1 MTPVTTSTLSTAV
14 VPPAI
19 AIVGMAC
26 RYPDANSP
34 GEFWENI
41 LSQRRAF
48 RRIPD
53 ERLRLAD
60 YYSADRAAGDHIY
73 ITQAALL
80 KDYVFDRTKFRVA
93 GDTYRQSDL
102 THWLA
107 LDVADQAL
115 QDAGFVNG
123 AGLPRERTGVL
134 LGNTLTG
141 EFSRANLMRGRWPYV
156 RRVMEAALTQLGWEA
171 EQRYEFLV
179 TVEDLY
185 KAPFPAVGTETLAG
199 GLSNTIAG
207 RICNHF
213 DLKGGGYTV
222 DGACASSLLAVATA
236 CTALTSGDLAVALA
250 GGVDLSLDPFELVG
264 FARNGALAP
273 DQMRVY
279 DRRSA
284 GFWPGEGCG
293 FVVLMRH
300 ADALAQRR
308 RIYALIRGW
317 GISSD
322 GNGGITRPEV
332 EGQLLAVQRAYDRAG
347 FGAESVTYFEGH
359 GTGTAVGDATELRT
373 VMRAR
378 QAGLT
383 QAPDA
388 CQRPAYISS
397 VKGGIGHTKAAAGVA
412 GLIKTTLALHHQL
425 LPPTAGHEEAHPEL
439 ATTADNG
446 QPLLQVTTVGQ
457 RWPEQ
462 RALRAGVSAMG
473 FGGINAHV
481 ALEGVATRRRK
492 GLDPQ
497 EERLLASP
505 QDTELF
511 LLGGQN
517 SVELQQQV
525 TQLLGYAER
534 LALAELIDLAAEL
547 AHRLPLAPVRAA
559 VVAATPGELADRLR
573 LLATWLAADLAEKL
587 DPDKGVFL
595 SRRTTAPRIGYLF
608 PGQGTRVYLDGG
620 LWERRFPAVR
630 ELYAAAD
637 LHQYGY
643 QGVETAVAQPAV
655 MTAAAAG
662 LTLLDQLGIEADV
675 ALGHSLGELAALH
688 WAGAFDEA
696 ALLRIAA
703 VRGKAM
709 MDLDG
714 DGGRTGAMA
723 MIGAGQHQ
731 VRTLVNGE
739 AVAIACLNAPQQTV
753 IAGRTLEVARVI
765 GRAQMQGIEARA
777 VAVSHAF
784 HSPLVA
790 AAAAPLAT
798 YLAQEPLRPLAAPVI
813 STVTGAPLPTDV
825 DLIDLLT
832 RQITDPVRFTDA
844 ITTAAQA
851 VDLFLEVG
859 PGQTLT
865 QLAAASVDT
874 PTIALDAGG
883 ASVRGLLL
891 ATGAVYALGAN
902 IRQDALFRDRFY
914 RSFDLNWQGSFLV
927 NPCELAP
934 TPPGWGGSQTPPQPS
949 PAWGGSSGLADEIT
963 VPPPNWGRL
972 GGGEGSSLPTQTAS
986 ERTLPV
992 TVESTQTDIL
1002 TVVRETVAAK
1012 IELPLDAVGE
1022 QDRLLSDLHINSIA
1036 VTQIVAAAARRLG
1049 IATPMAPTEFATL
1062 TVADVAESLKA
1073 MAQQGES
1080 VEEAHMPAG
1089 VESWVRCFTVDWV
1102 ARPRPQRQVRKG
1114 KVWQVITAADYPL
1127 AAAMQSAFA
1136 AAGGGGIVLC
1146 LPPTTDETQVGLLLQ
1161 AARQVLAETEHPR
1174 FIVVQHTAGGN
1185 NGGAALARTL
1195 HLEAPHIA
1203 VGVVDLPLDHSKT
1216 VEWAV
1221 AEALATT
1228 TGFTEAHYDA
1238 EGRRWE
1244 PVLRL
1249 LEDDKMTG
1257 GQDDKM
1263 IRGLPVIGSST
1274 DPVIRSSGHPVI
1286 LSPLGPAD
1294 LLLVTGGGKGITAEC
1309 ALALAETTGVR
1320 LALFGRSQPQA
1331 DAELMTNLTR
1341 LTEAGVTFHYHA
1353 VDVSDAAAVRTA
1365 VQATEAALGPI
1376 TALLHGAAR
1385 NAPQG
1390 LRNLSEVDF
1399 QRTLAPKVM
1408 GLRHL
1413 LAALDPA
1420 KLRLIVGFGSIIA
1433 RLGLAG
1439 EADYAVANDWMAA
1452 LLQRHQA
1459 AYPHCRTLTID
1470 WSVWAGAGM
1479 GERLG
1484 TLDGLMR
1491 QGITPIPLDQ
1501 GVTVLQQLLAQIDHL
1516 PPAVVVAGRYGMPTT
1531 LRVEQPKLPFQRF
1544 LEQVRVHVPGVELV
1558 VDATLSGEN
1567 DPYLDDHVFRGDRL
1581 FLAVLGLE
1589 AMAQVA
1595 MALTGATT
1603 PPSFEQVQFHRPIV
1617 VPPGSEVTMRLAAL
1631 RQENGDVAV
1640 VLRSAET
1647 GFQADHFQAICRFGE
1662 PVLNG
1667 SESKNALAAFPL
1679 LQLDPGQELYEQLF
1693 FHKGRFRRVQG
1704 YRQVVAQ
1711 AMVAELSPAN
1721 GQPWFGRYLP
1731 QEVVL
1736 GDPGARDATIHAIQ
1750 VCVPLGTLLPMGVER
1765 IVIAANVPPGPRFV
1779 QAVERPAAAT
1789 AETLIFDVTVV
1800 DEAGKPMEQWQGLK
1814 LKRMDGTAYEGPWS
1828 PPVLG
1833 AYLERRLQT
1842 LVAAPAPRIALVCG
1856 PATTVDERQARST
1869 EAMQRAMGQALTI
1882 RRRADGKPTTRGQW
1896 NLSAAHC
1903 GAMALGV
1910 AVPKTRGALGCDLES
1925 VTTRSRTGWQD
1936 LLGEARLPLADL
1948 VASDSGD
1955 AFDVAA
1961 TRVWSALEA
1970 LKKAGAAL
1978 DMPLTLADAT
1988 PDRWVIFTAGAHR
2001 IATYVAQVQGVA
2013 EPVVAA
2019 VTVGG

>member
-1 MTPVTTSTLSTAV
+1 MTPLTASTPSTAV
-14 VPPAI
+14 APPAI
-19 AIVGMAC
+19 ALVGMAC

-41 LSQRRAF
+41 LAQRRAF
-48 RRIPD
+48 RRIPN

-60 YYSADRAAGDHIY
+60 YYSADRTASDHIY

-80 KDYVFDRTKFRVA
+80 KDYVFDRTKFRVS

-107 LDVADQAL
+107 LEVADQAL
-115 QDAGFVNG
+115 QDAGFPAG

-141 EFSRANLMRGRWPYV
+141 EFSRANLIRGRWPYV
-156 RRVMEAALTQLGWEA
+156 RRVIEAALTQLGWEA

-179 TVEDLY
+179 TLEEMY
-185 KAPFPAVGTETLAG
+185 KEPFPEVGTETLAG

-222 DGACASSLLAVATA
+222 DGACASSLLAVANA
-236 CTALTSGDLAVALA
+236 CTALATGDLDVALA
-250 GGVDLSLDPFELVG
+250 GGVDLSIDPFELVG

-300 ADALAQRR
+300 EDAVAQRR

-332 EGQLLAVQRAYDRAG
+332 EGQLLAVQRAYERAG
-347 FGAESVTYFEGH
+347 FGVESVPYFEGH

-378 QAGLT
+378 QAGLIQT
-383 QAPDA
+383 PDA
-388 CQRPAYISS
+388 CSRPAYISS
-397 VKGGIGHTKAAAGVA
+397 VKGSIGHTKAAAGVA
-412 GLIKTTLALHHQL
+412 GLIKATLALHHQL

-439 ATTADNG
+439 AAIADSP
-446 QPLLQVTTVGQ
+446 QPVLQVSTVGQ
-457 RWPEQ
+457 RWPTDQ
-462 RALRAGVSAMG
+462 PLRSGVSAMG

-481 ALEGVATRRRK
+481 ALEGVSTRRRK
-492 GLDPQ
+492 GLDTHEQ
-497 EERLLASP
+497 LLLATP
-505 QDTELF
+505 QDAELF
-511 LLGGQN
+511 LLSGQN
-517 SVELQQQV
+517 SAALGQQV
-525 TQLLGYAER
+525 THLLGYVER
-534 LALAELIDLAAEL
+534 LALAELTDLAAAL
-547 AHRLPLAPVRAA
+547 AHQLVPGYVRAA
-559 VVAATPGELADRLR
+559 VVAATPTELQERLT
-573 LLATWLAADLAEKL
+573 LLHEWLSTDSEEHLEL
-587 DPDKGVFL
+587 RQGIFL

-630 ELYAAAD
+630 ELYATAD

-655 MTAAAAG
+655 MTAAVAG

-714 DGGRTGAMA
+714 DSGRTGAMV
-723 MIGAGQHQ
+723 MIGAGPHQ
-731 VRTLVNGE
+731 VRELVNGE
-739 AVAIACLNAPQQTV
+739 AVSIACLNAPQQTV
-753 IAGRTLEVARVI
+753 IAGSTVEVAGVI

-777 VAVSHAF
+777 IPVSHAF

-798 YLAQEPLRPLAAPVI
+798 YLTQEILHPLQARVI

-844 ITTAAQA
+844 VTTAAQA

-865 QLAAASVDT
+865 QLAAASVMT
-874 PTIALDAGG
+874 PSIPLDAGG
-883 ASVRGLLL
+883 ASLCGLLL
-891 ATGAVYALGAN
+891 ATGAAYALGAN
-902 IRQDALFRDRFY
+902 VRQDALFRDRFY
-914 RSFDLNWQGSFLV
+914 RPFDLNWQASFLV

-934 TPPGWGGSQTPPQPS
+934 VGETRDKETRDKETRTQRAIEEIGRGVGVEDNLTPSTTP
-949 PAWGGSSGLADEIT
+949 
-963 VPPPNWGRL
+963 V
-972 GGGEGSSLPTQTAS
+972 LPTVADK
-986 ERTLPV
+986 
-992 TVESTQTDIL
+992 TDIL

-1012 IELPLDAVGE
+1012 IELPLDAVGA

-1049 IATPMAPTEFATL
+1049 MNTPLAPTEFATL

-1080 VEEAHMPAG
+1080 AEEAHMPAG
-1089 VESWVRCFTVDWV
+1089 VESWVRSFVVTWTPL
-1102 ARPRPQRQVRKG
+1102 PRPQRAVRKG
-1114 KVWQVITAADYPL
+1114 QRWQVITTADYPL
-1127 AAAMQSAFA
+1127 AEALQSALTQ
-1136 AAGGGGIVLC
+1136 AGGGGVMLC
-1146 LPPTTDETQVGLLLQ
+1146 LPPTIDETPVGLLLQ
-1161 AARQVLAETEHPR
+1161 ATRQVLAEAENPR
-1174 FIVVQHTAGGN
+1174 FVMVQHTAGGN
-1185 NGGAALARTL
+1185 YGGAALARTL

-1203 VGVVDLPLDHSKT
+1203 VCVVDLPLDHPKT
-1216 VEWAV
+1216 VDWAV
-1221 AEALATT
+1221 AEALATAA
-1228 TGFTEAHYDA
+1228 GFTEARYDA
-1238 EGRRWE
+1238 DGRRWE

-1249 LEDDKMTG
+1249 LEEDRETG
-1257 GQDDKM
+1257 GQESGRHETRRHESGLTGDD
-1263 IRGLPVIGSST
+1263 V
-1274 DPVIRSSGHPVI
+1274 
-1286 LSPLGPAD
+1286 
-1294 LLLVTGGGKGITAEC
+1294 LLVTGGGKGITAEC
-1309 ALALAETTGVR
+1309 ALALAESTGVK
-1320 LALFGRSQPQA
+1320 LAIFGRSQPQA
-1331 DAELMTNLTR
+1331 DAELMANLNR
-1341 LTEAGVTFHYHA
+1341 LTEAGVIFHYHA
-1353 VDVSDAAAVRTA
+1353 VDVSDAAAVRAA

-1390 LRNLSEVDF
+1390 LRNLSEIDF
-1399 QRTLAPKVM
+1399 QRTLAPKVI
-1408 GLRHL
+1408 GLRQL

-1420 KLRLIVGFGSIIA
+1420 KLWLIVGFGSIIA

-1439 EADYAVANDWMAA
+1439 EADYAVANDWMAVM
-1452 LLQRHQA
+1452 LQRHQA

-1516 PPAVVVAGRYGMPTT
+1516 PPAVVVSGRYGVPTT
-1531 LRVEQPKLPFQRF
+1531 LRVEQSELPFQRF

-1589 AMAQVA
+1589 AMAQAA
-1595 MALTGATT
+1595 MALTGATR
-1603 PPSFEQVQFHRPIV
+1603 PPVFEQVQFHRPIV
-1617 VPPGSEVTMRLAAL
+1617 VPPGREVTIRLAAL
-1631 RQENGDVAV
+1631 RHENGDVAV

-1647 GFQADHFQAICRFGE
+1647 GFQADHFQAICRFDE
-1662 PVLNG
+1662 PDLHCDK
-1667 SESKNALAAFPL
+1667 SKTALATFPL

-1704 YRQVVAQ
+1704 YRQVAAQ
-1711 AMVAELSPAN
+1711 AMVAELVPTD

-1731 QEVVL
+1731 QDVVL

-1750 VCVPLGTLLPMGVER
+1750 VCVPLGTLLPMSVER
-1765 IVIAANVPPGPRFV
+1765 IAVTAAAPPGPRFV
-1779 QAVERPAAAT
+1779 HAVERQAAAT

-1800 DEAGKPMEQWQGLK
+1800 DEAGNPMEQWQGLK

-1842 LVAAPAPRIALVCG
+1842 LVAAPGPRIALVCG
-1856 PATTVDERQARST
+1856 PTTTVDERQARST

-1903 GAMALGV
+1903 GAMVLGA

-1925 VTTRSRTGWQD
+1925 VTTRSRAGWQD

-1978 DMPLTLADAT
+1978 DMPLTLADVT

-2013 EPVVAA
+2013 EPLVAA
-2019 VTVGG
+2019 VTVGGRLVP